1 MLCSEKDS
9 IIKVPHVYDI
19 QVEVLSVKC
28 GWLIAHVARLLLL
41 ASMRTR
47 RPIVLQVVR
56 LLYLL
61 LVNIVLHT
69 NHCN

>member
-1 MLCSEKDS
+1 MSYLEAVKL
-9 IIKVPHVYDI
+9 
-19 QVEVLSVKC
+19 LSVQQEC
-28 GWLIAHVARLLLL
+28 SWRIAHVARLLLL
-41 ASMRTR
+41 ASLRTR
-47 RPIVLQVVR
+47 RPIVLQVVY